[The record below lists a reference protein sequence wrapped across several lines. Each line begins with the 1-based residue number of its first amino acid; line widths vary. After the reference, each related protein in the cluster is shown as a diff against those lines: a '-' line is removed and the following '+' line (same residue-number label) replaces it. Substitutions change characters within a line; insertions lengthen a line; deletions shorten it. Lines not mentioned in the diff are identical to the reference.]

1 MTITH
6 KDQLTAL
13 AISLED
19 QEAPKTRRKN
29 PNWPSLLERMQ
40 WATERT
46 VAMGLTGSESAILKH
61 VCFVDGLGEGFFQGQ
76 PTIMKE
82 TGWSHATISRA
93 LASLTTKGL
102 LEGKRRMGRTTK
114 YTLLGLATMPSEP
127 TSHERR
133 RGISTR
139 LTISYLTREIYSYL
153 TRLTTPNHRTERQ
166 QNPEGNPEE
175 LTTNLLSELSESEE
189 FKNLSETGD
198 QDDDDD
204 QDRDDQRKQPALAPK
219 LFRNPMD
226 YAKFVAAFQ
235 NGSLTRDFA
244 HELKEH
250 GGGVTLQEIWAYET
264 WFADTHWITKAADYE
279 QTIKDNIRRL
289 AEEPGPAAAEV
300 A

>member
-127 TSHERR
+127 TSQRDDEYLMVRDQLSHGERSV
-133 RGISTR
+133 ISP
-139 LTISYLTREIYSYL
+139 SDAEY
-153 TRLTTPNHRTERQ
+153 RTERQ

-189 FKNLSETGD
+189 FKISLRPGTRTTTTTRTGTTS
-198 QDDDDD
+198 
-204 QDRDDQRKQPALAPK
+204 
-219 LFRNPMD
+219 
-226 YAKFVAAFQ
+226 
-235 NGSLTRDFA
+235 GSSRPWHPNFSATRWTTPS
-244 HELKEH
+244 L
-250 GGGVTLQEIWAYET
+250 
-264 WFADTHWITKAADYE
+264 
-279 QTIKDNIRRL
+279 
-289 AEEPGPAAAEV
+289 
-300 A
+300 